1 MGKIDNDGFLY
12 IIGRNKNVIVLD
24 NGQKIYPEEI
34 EEKINSIKGVK
45 ESIIYASGNK
55 INATIVYE
63 NEIEPVKEGI
73 SLLNKELPDYKKLNE
88 ILYSI
93 DNLQKNKSQKIVRP
107 QNETDDLDSK
117 VKHIICK
124 VLKRENVSEED
135 KLIDDLRADSLDL
148 ISINLKLEKAFDI
161 KISREESKSLITV
174 KNIIDYVKENENN

>member
-1 MGKIDNDGFLY
+1 M
-12 IIGRNKNVIVLD
+12 LD

-63 NEIEPVKEGI
+63 NDIEQVKEGI
-73 SLLNKELPDYKKLNE
+73 NQLNKRLPDYKKINE

-93 DNLQKNKSQKIVRP
+93 DNLPKNNSQKIVRP
-107 QNETDDLDSK
+107 QNKSVDLDSK
-117 VKHIICK
+117 VKHIICE

-148 ISINLKLEKAFDI
+148 ISINLKLEKEFDI
-161 KISREESKSLITV
+161 KISREESKNLGTV
-174 KNIIDYVKENENN
+174 KNIIDFLKENENKK